1 MLLEGAVLLRWMP
14 DRKPPETVWKPRYQ
28 PPDLTPREL
37 LILEGRAS
45 PGPGEAEHAADL
57 RAARP

>member
-1 MLLEGAVLLRWMP
+1 MLLRWMP